1 MPEFWPSCGHD
12 LLAVTPDGR
21 LALTPAFLRAYLLRP
36 EMRPEESSCAA
47 ERRLH
52 ASLFEAPLGSVEPAK
67 IDAIAD
73 CDMRENYRIWLAF
86 RDGLAAAA
94 SIEDAYLALFLAP
107 PKTPVPPLFIDQLA
121 QVLTRHIL
129 GTSTD
134 AFRARAGELLFR
146 IQRASIQ
153 DGAVM
158 LADDETVELHASTGG
173 LGDLGRLI
181 VESQTPLRHVT
192 LDVLGEDNA
201 ATYRERAERHEMVL
215 DLGFGRPGLEAL
227 ARVLEAWLQHMLGIS
242 VSIQPVARIRDDR
255 WVWHVG
261 LDVESTAIMNGLY
274 RDEGISDDRLAR
286 ILCLFRLEFRD
297 ASVMRADIAG
307 RPVYLGLARDG
318 QDRVRMKPQNLLVN
332 LPLAARA

>member
-1 MPEFWPSCGHD
+1 MADFWPSCGHD
-12 LLAVTPDGR
+12 LLTARPDGR

-36 EMRPEESSCAA
+36 EMRPEESSCTA

-52 ASLFEAPLGSVEPAK
+52 AALFESPLGAVQRAAV
-67 IDAIAD
+67 DTIAD
-73 CDMRENYRIWLAF
+73 RDVRENYRIWLAF
-86 RDGLAAAA
+86 RDHLAAAA
-94 SIEDAYLALFLAP
+94 SIEDAYLTLFLAP

-121 QVLTRHIL
+121 QVITRQVL
-129 GTSTD
+129 GSTTD

-146 IQRASIQ
+146 SQRAAIE
-153 DGAVM
+153 DGTVM
-158 LADDETVELHASTGG
+158 LADEETVELHATSGG

-181 VESQTPLRHVT
+181 VESQTPMRHIT
-192 LDVLGEDNA
+192 LDVLREDNA
-201 ATYRERAERHEMVL
+201 ATYWERAERHDMVL
-215 DLGFGRPGLEAL
+215 DIGFGRPGLEAL
-227 ARVLEAWLQHMLGIS
+227 ARILEGWLQHLLGIS
-242 VSIQPVARIRDDR
+242 VSIQPVAKIRDDR

-274 RDEGISDDRLAR
+274 RDEAISDDRLAR
-286 ILCLFRLEFRD
+286 ILSLFRLEFRD

-318 QDRVRMKPQNLLVN
+318 QERVRLKPQNLLVN